1 MKKLL
6 SLSVGIIL
14 SFVASAQTTKPNNFT
29 EETNPNNA
37 NFEFYSQ
44 KSDSTRRATFSN
56 VKKNM
61 VPDINKT
68 PIAYVPTS
76 TGNTLNKTQ
85 FVITAGDSIFYIDG
99 YGDAFLLYDPVDSVL
114 TGSISGDTLYLNNL
128 ELLLTPYRQT
138 IDTFSLSGS
147 TVSLSLSG
155 DNEAAQTISLA
166 SFVGVDSIQAGQ
178 LLLTTQDSVYLV
190 SDTLTTDLTFTTKVA
205 GSGRFRFVPWTST
218 YSLSMYSDN
227 NDVGMVS
234 SANGISVADTI
245 INITIAESGSNTGE
259 IKITDSRTATEG
271 VVYAADYSD
280 DFVDRS
286 LVDKGYVAGKGKRD
300 NVQSEVTSKVT
311 ATLYSILP
319 VNTTSGA
326 VGVTVPSSPVAGDW
340 FAVSD
345 SRGNAGTNNI
355 TVEFTTAAVNF
366 HGGSADHVINTNKGF
381 ARFTYVNSTVGW
393 IISN

>member
-44 KSDSTRRATFSN
+44 KSDSTRRASFTN

-99 YGDAFLLYDPVDSVL
+99 YGDAFLLYDPTDSVL
-114 TGSISGDTLYLNNL
+114 TGSISGDTLYVNNL

-155 DNEAAQTISLA
+155 DNEAAQTVDLSSLSGGTSYTAGTAISLA
-166 SFVGVDSIQAGQ
+166 GDSI
-178 LLLTTQDSVYLV
+178 SLV
-190 SDTLTTDLTFTTKVA
+190 SDTIWGLTTLRTTNNFFRITPIDSETF
-205 GSGRFRFVPWTST
+205 F
-218 YSLSMYSDN
+218 YSD
-227 NDVGMVS
+227 DDRIYIG
-234 SANGISVADTI
+234 SASNRIIFRDTVLELSI
-245 INITIAESGSNTGE
+245 DEIGGNTGAFFIDDNRTVPE
-259 IKITDSRTATEG
+259 GITYD
-271 VVYAADYSD
+271 ADYSAT
-280 DFVDRS
+280 FTARS
-286 LVDKGYVAGKGKRD
+286 LIDKEYADKDQVMTEITTAD
-300 NVQSEVTSKVT
+300 TAEV
-311 ATLYSILP
+311 YNILP

-326 VGVTVPSSPVAGDW
+326 VTVTPPATPSAGDW

-355 TVEFTTAAVNF
+355 TVDFTTAAVNF
-366 HGGSADHVINTNKGF
+366 HGGSADHVISANKGF
-381 ARFTYVNSTVGW
+381 ARFTYVNSTIGW

>member
-44 KSDSTRRATFSN
+44 KSDSTRRASFTN

-99 YGDAFLLYDPVDSVL
+99 YGDAFLLYDPTDSVL
-114 TGSISGDTLYLNNL
+114 TGSISGDTLYVNNL

-155 DNEAAQTISLA
+155 DNEAAQTVDLSSLSGGTSYTAGTAISLA
-166 SFVGVDSIQAGQ
+166 GDSI
-178 LLLTTQDSVYLV
+178 SLV
-190 SDTLTTDLTFTTKVA
+190 SDTIWGLTTLRTTNNFFRITPIDSETF
-205 GSGRFRFVPWTST
+205 F
-218 YSLSMYSDN
+218 YSD
-227 NDVGMVS
+227 DDRIYIG
-234 SANGISVADTI
+234 SASNRIIFRDTVLELSI
-245 INITIAESGSNTGE
+245 DEIGGNTGAFFIDDNRTVPE
-259 IKITDSRTATEG
+259 GITYD
-271 VVYAADYSD
+271 ADYSAT
-280 DFVDRS
+280 FTARS
-286 LVDKGYVAGKGKRD
+286 LIDKEYADKDQVMT
-300 NVQSEVTSKVT
+300 EITTSDT
-311 ATLYSILP
+311 AEFYNILP

-326 VGVTVPSSPVAGDW
+326 VTVTPPATPSAGDW

-355 TVEFTTAAVNF
+355 TVDFTTAAVNF
-366 HGGSADHVINTNKGF
+366 HGGSADHVINANKGF